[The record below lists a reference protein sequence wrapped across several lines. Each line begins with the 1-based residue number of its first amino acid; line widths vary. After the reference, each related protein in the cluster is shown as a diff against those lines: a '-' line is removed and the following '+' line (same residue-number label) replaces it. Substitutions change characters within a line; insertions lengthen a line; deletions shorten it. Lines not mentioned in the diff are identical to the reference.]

1 MITRRDFSKIVFYSA
16 GLSVIPKQL
25 LSQNYKGP
33 INWVGSSFLTGSGNI
48 NNFFPI
54 SKKAFEILM
63 SDSNASFF
71 NYQLTK
77 ILRDK
82 PLKNVNLSLQGF
94 EKNAKLALTFGFGGE
109 FDYGFTYD
117 DEIKE
122 YQYLL
127 RIYSYSVLYDPNSRT
142 IISSYPVRYFAITS
156 SKIGSANVNQKS
168 EMLKY
173 HMYNEDTPNKNIVY
187 AFRKEIE
194 NQSFVSK
201 KWQGRRPKVTEVS
214 IPTDPNLYK
223 TLKIPP
229 EKFKEFIGQETTFA
243 YGSIL
248 KSPIIPYIKTKGLGV
263 TTISRFDAA
272 TKLYQKVA
280 AKLPNP
286 DVEIKVIH
294 QGWEFY
300 EEKIKNLSDLLS
312 VELGMGIQII
322 IYDTFEEVEI
332 YNQFFV
338 AAHNYFEK
346 KNNELRSDDAT
357 LSYLTAALLDR
368 VFRSIIDQNF
378 RKTLFDG
385 EEISTSLSY
394 GQLSYYFKLDSEDF
408 NNVSSQSNAVLKN
421 LPI

>member
-1 MITRRDFSKIVFYSA
+1 MISRRDFSKIVLYST
-16 GLSVIPKQL
+16 GLSILPNQL
-25 LSQNYKGP
+25 LTQSYKGS

-48 NNFFPI
+48 KKFFPI
-54 SKKAFEILM
+54 SKKASEILM

-71 NYQLTK
+71 NYHLTK
-77 ILRDK
+77 ILSDK
-82 PLKNVNLSLQGF
+82 PLKDVNLSLQGYDQ
-94 EKNAKLALTFGFGGE
+94 NAKLAFTLGFGGE
-109 FDYGFTYD
+109 FDYGYTYD

-127 RIYSYSVLYDPNSRT
+127 RIYSYSILYDPNSRT

-156 SKIGSANVNQKS
+156 SKIGSASINQKS

-173 HMYNEDTPNKNIVY
+173 HMYNENAPNKNIVF

-194 NQSFVSK
+194 NQSFVIK

-214 IPTDPNLYK
+214 IPTDLNLYK
-223 TLKIPP
+223 TLKLPH
-229 EKFKEFIGQETTFA
+229 ERFKEFVGQETTFA

-280 AKLPNP
+280 TKLPNP
-286 DVEIKVIH
+286 DVEIKVFH

-322 IYDTFEEVEI
+322 IYDKFEEVEI

-357 LSYLTAALLDR
+357 LSKLTAALLDR
-368 VFRSIIDQNF
+368 VFRSIIDQNY
-378 RKTLFDG
+378 RKSLYKG
-385 EEISTSLSY
+385 EEISTALSY

-421 LPI
+421 LPN

>member
-1 MITRRDFSKIVFYSA
+1 M
-16 GLSVIPKQL
+16 
-25 LSQNYKGP
+25 
-33 INWVGSSFLTGSGNI
+33 
-48 NNFFPI
+48 
-54 SKKAFEILM
+54 
-63 SDSNASFF
+63 
-71 NYQLTK
+71 
-77 ILRDK
+77 
-82 PLKNVNLSLQGF
+82 
-94 EKNAKLALTFGFGGE
+94 
-109 FDYGFTYD
+109 
-117 DEIKE
+117 
-122 YQYLL
+122 
-127 RIYSYSVLYDPNSRT
+127 YDPNSRT

-173 HMYNEDTPNKNIVY
+173 HMYNENTPNKNIVY

-229 EKFKEFIGQETTFA
+229 GRFKEFIGQETTFA

-368 VFRSIIDQNF
+368 VFRSIIDQKF